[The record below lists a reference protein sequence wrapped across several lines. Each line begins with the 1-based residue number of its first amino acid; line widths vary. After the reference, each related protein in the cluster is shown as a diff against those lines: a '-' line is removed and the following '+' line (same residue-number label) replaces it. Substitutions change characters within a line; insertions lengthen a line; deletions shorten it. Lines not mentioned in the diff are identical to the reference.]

1 MSHWKSAP
9 YIAPAS
15 ISGSLNLS
23 GGFFGSSIKQSPN
36 FPLNRSNSTNLT
48 EIPFFSINLIRSYSS
63 LHVSIRSEKKKI
75 EEFLLVK
82 NYYLLDQIG
91 DESSATG

>member
-23 GGFFGSSIKQSPN
+23 GGFFGSSSKQSPN
-36 FPLNRSNSTNLT
+36 FPLNRSNLTNLRK
-48 EIPFFSINLIRSYSS
+48 IDIFFETSINIIR
-63 LHVSIRSEKKKI
+63 LFIIVH
-75 EEFLLVK
+75 
-82 NYYLLDQIG
+82 
-91 DESSATG
+91 

>member
-48 EIPFFSINLIRSYSS
+48 EIPFFSINLIRSFIHYTCR
-63 LHVSIRSEKKKI
+63 LDQKKKKI